1 MTNTV
6 LEVYEYLDSIAPFE
20 LQESYD
26 NAGLLVG
33 DVEAVVTG
41 VLICLDSTEAII
53 DEAIQKG
60 CNLVIAHH
68 PIIFSGLKQLIGE
81 NYIQRTIIKA
91 IKNDIAIIAIH
102 TNLDNVLTNGVNE
115 TIASKLKMTNISILA
130 PKNQDI
136 TDEVAGAGVVGG
148 LPEKMDTEEFFDF
161 LKKQMQLSVI
171 KHTDICFE
179 NIQKIAICGGS
190 GGFLLEHAKAAGA
203 QVFVTSDYKYHE
215 FFDADGDIIIA
226 DIGHYESEQYTI
238 ELLYKLVKEKFSTFA
253 AHYTLQ
259 STNPVYYY

>member
-1 MTNTV
+1 MNTV
-6 LEVYEYLDSIAPFE
+6 RDVYNYLDSIAPFG

-26 NAGLLVG
+26 NAGILLG
-33 DVEAVVTG
+33 DPNMEVKG
-41 VLICLDSTEAII
+41 VLMCLDSTEAIMN
-53 DEAIQKG
+53 EAVQKG

-68 PIIFSGLKQLIGE
+68 PIIFSGLKQITGA
-81 NYIQRTIIKA
+81 NYIQRTVIKA
-91 IKNDIAIIAIH
+91 IKHDIALIAIH
-102 TNLDNVLTNGVNE
+102 TNLDNVLANGVNGM
-115 TIASKLKMTNISILA
+115 IASKIGLNNLNILA
-130 PKNQDI
+130 PKPQEYSVEN
-136 TDEVAGAGVVGG
+136 AGAGVVGD
-148 LPEKMDTEEFFDF
+148 LDNPMAVNDFFDM
-161 LKKQMQLSVI
+161 LKDKMQVNVI
-171 KHTDICFE
+171 KHTFKCLDSI
-179 NIQKIAICGGS
+179 KRVAVCGGA
-190 GGFLLEHAKAAGA
+190 GGFLLEDAKKAKA

>member
-1 MTNTV
+1 MSNTV
-6 LEVYEYLDSIAPFE
+6 LDVYEYLDNIAPFD

-33 DVEAVVTG
+33 DAEAIVTG
-41 VLICLDSTEAII
+41 VLLCLDSTESII
-53 DEAIQKG
+53 DEAIDKG

-68 PIIFSGLKQLIGE
+68 PIIFSGLKQLVGD

-91 IKNDIAIIAIH
+91 IKHDIAIIAIH

-115 TIASKLKMTNISILA
+115 MIATKLDMVNVSILA
-130 PKNQDI
+130 PKQQDI
-136 TDEVAGAGVVGG
+136 TEEVAGAGVVGK
-148 LPEKMDTEEFFDF
+148 LSEKIDTEAFFDL
-161 LKKQMQLSVI
+161 LKERMQLSII
-171 KHTDICFE
+171 KHTDICY
-179 NIQKIAICGGS
+179 QKVSKVAICGGS

-215 FFDADGDIIIA
+215 YFDADGDIIIA

-238 ELLYKLVKEKFSTFA
+238 ELLYKLIKEKFRTFA

>member
-1 MTNTV
+1 MTTV
-6 LEVYEYLDSIAPFE
+6 KDVYEYLDGIAPFG

-26 NAGLLVG
+26 NAGILVG
-33 DVEAVVTG
+33 DPSMAVTG
-41 VLICLDSTEAII
+41 VLMCLDSTEAIM
-53 DEAIQKG
+53 DEAIDKG

-68 PIIFSGLKQLIGE
+68 PIIFGGLKQLTGAD
-81 NYIQRTIIKA
+81 YIQRTVIKA
-91 IKNDIAIIAIH
+91 IKQDIALIAIH
-102 TNLDNVLTNGVNE
+102 TNLDNVLANGVNGM
-115 TIASKLKMTNISILA
+115 IASKLGLDNVSILA
-130 PKNQDI
+130 PKIQDLTEEI
-136 TDEVAGAGVVGG
+136 AGAGIIGN
-148 LPEKMDTEEFFDF
+148 LTNEMAIDDF
-161 LKKQMQLSVI
+161 LALLKDKMQLKVI
-171 KHTDICFE
+171 KHTAKCFDT
-179 NIQKIAICGGS
+179 IDKVAVCGGS
-190 GGFLLEHAKAAGA
+190 GGFLLENAKSAGA